1 MGSTIIFH
9 WFAQAIS
16 VMRAVQSLLDP
27 HGQDHLLH
35 ARVAAVAHVPWV
47 KKRGCS
53 LSIILL
59 RELHKLHNTKVVTN
73 KSTIPQFTLA
83 SLLLACDFT
92 SLIINR
98 HLFLIT
104 AAFHYVY
111 RRAFCFPV
119 LHPSKFRLFMHESAS
134 DVLIMNQKCGDA
146 EATHRI

>member
-73 KSTIPQFTLA
+73 KSTIPLSSPWRVYCWPAILHRSSSTVISF
-83 SLLLACDFT
+83 SLLPPSITF
-92 SLIINR
+92 
-98 HLFLIT
+98 T
-104 AAFHYVY
+104 AALSVSPCCTL
-111 RRAFCFPV
+111 RNSGCSCTN
-119 LHPSKFRLFMHESAS
+119 LRLMCSS
-134 DVLIMNQKCGDA
+134 
-146 EATHRI
+146 